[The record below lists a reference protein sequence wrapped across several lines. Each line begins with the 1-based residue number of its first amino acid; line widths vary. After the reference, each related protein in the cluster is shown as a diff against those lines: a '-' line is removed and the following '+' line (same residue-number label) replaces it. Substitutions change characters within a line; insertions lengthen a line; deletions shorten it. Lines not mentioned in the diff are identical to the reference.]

1 VTDRTVSV
9 GLQLKLG
16 QWSSQ
21 LRTAVAQGKKAIGD
35 ITTEAHKNKG
45 SLDDMARGFAGVGAA
60 AAAIGI
66 VAVQRFAAFDK
77 AMSSVKAATRE
88 NTVGMN
94 KLRDA
99 ALDAG
104 AQTKFSATEAATG
117 IENLAKAGVGTT
129 DILNGGLKGALDL
142 AAAGELAVGDA
153 AEVAATAMTQ
163 FKLKGKDVPHI
174 ADLLAAA
181 AGKAQGE
188 VSDMAQALN
197 QSGLVASQFGL
208 SIEETTGTLAAFAA
222 QGLIGSDAGTSF
234 KTMLLALANPSKES
248 ARLMDQLGISAYD
261 AQGQFVGVTGLAEQ
275 LKTKLSGLT
284 QQQRDSALAT
294 IFGSDAIR
302 AANVLYTNGS
312 KGIND
317 WIGKVDDAGF
327 ASETAAT
334 KTDNLAGDVERLG
347 GALDTALIKSGS
359 GANAA
364 LRGLAQGADAAVTG
378 FANLPDSVQA
388 VAAGLTGIVAVGGLS
403 AAGLLKAA
411 SAAGEA
417 REAWSALGKT
427 GKTLTLSM
435 GAVGIALAAAVA
447 LYGVFAKGN
456 ADAAA
461 KVEDLSGTLDEQTG
475 AVTKSTRSYVAAEFA
490 QNGLAQKAKGLGVDL
505 SKLTDAALGNDKALV
520 DVVATLDKVIEANVI
535 AGSGAKS
542 GVSRYTEQGEAAKKL
557 KEELAGT
564 NGALSK
570 AQQQHK
576 LTAEGAKV
584 NKESIDSVAAA
595 NKKAAEDVKA
605 AAKAFNDEA
614 DSITKANNAMLDSR
628 GLLRDFQAALAD
640 ARESLKD
647 NGRSLDITTEKGR
660 KNQEA
665 LDGVATA
672 GLNIVAS
679 MREQGKAQPLIEA
692 TYKSQRE
699 QLLQVATQ
707 FYGSKAAAEAYV
719 NQVFQIPKST
729 KTSLTA
735 DIKDLDAKLAS
746 ARAQLKDPHLT
757 RTRKAELRA
766 EIAQLLAAKKQAQT
780 AIDSLRGKTVALTVN
795 TYKNLLETVV
805 HKDVGVRLPQG
816 PPKAGGGILPGEP
829 SGIDNMVIKA
839 ASGEFVVRASQT
851 KKHRAQ
857 LEAINNGLDGYAT
870 GGLVGGNR
878 LVDINYLLG
887 QLGKQ
892 FNPLEG
898 VNFSA
903 TLKNQTKTSSAAA
916 GAQRTAA
923 RANVVEGNAK
933 ALVAQDLAAEK
944 QQRARIAR
952 LHAEKA
958 STKTIADANRE
969 LERRIAATNKA
980 KAAAVAATKAS
991 EKADAVYKAKLDA
1004 ATKANEAHQ
1013 RSIEAIVAAQK
1024 DAVALADQISTGLK
1038 SGSGLADL
1046 FGLSGTGKG
1055 LLGDLQ
1061 AQGKELAA
1069 FRGQIDRL
1077 RKAGL
1082 SETLIGQ
1089 IVSSGA
1095 DAGSE
1100 IAQAIL
1106 SGGLG
1111 LVASLNAAQK
1121 ALEAQ
1126 ANLIGAGSANA
1137 QYGKNLTGRADGG
1150 SVQAYKDYWVGE
1162 RGPEILRMGG
1172 KGGRI
1177 EPNHVVDPDRY
1188 YAGNRGSGSGAGG
1201 QRVVEKHV
1209 ILQQTFQ
1216 GTDYRTA
1223 DVIGHRTLAAAR
1235 FAGKA

>member
-1 VTDRTVSV
+1 MTDRTVSV

-16 QWSSQ
+16 QWSAQ

-35 ITTEAHKNKG
+35 ITDEAHKNRG
-45 SLDDMARGFAGVGAA
+45 SLDDMARGFAGVGTAA
-60 AAAIGI
+60 TAVGVI
-66 VAVQRFAAFDK
+66 AVQRFAAFDK
-77 AMSSVKAATRE
+77 AMSSVKASTRE
-88 NTVGMN
+88 NTIGMA

-104 AQTKFSATEAATG
+104 AKTKFSATEAAQG
-117 IENLAKAGVGTT
+117 IENLAKAGVSTT
-129 DILNGGLKGALDL
+129 DILNGGLNGALDL
-142 AAAGELAVGDA
+142 AAAGELAVADA
-153 AEVAATAMTQ
+153 GEIAATAMTQ

-197 QSGLVASQFGL
+197 QSGLVASQFNL

-234 KTMLLALANPSKES
+234 KTMLLQLANPSKES
-248 ARLMDQLGISAYD
+248 RRLMDELGISAYD
-261 AQGQFVGVTGLAEQ
+261 AQGAFVGIGPLAEQ

-284 QQQRDSALAT
+284 QQQRDQALAT

-302 AANVLYTNGS
+302 AANVLYTNGA
-312 KGIND
+312 KGIAD
-317 WIGKVDDAGF
+317 WTGKVDDAGF

-334 KTDNLAGDVERLG
+334 KTDNLSGDIERLG

-359 GANAA
+359 GANDV

-378 FANLPDSVQA
+378 FAGLPDEVQA
-388 VAAGLTGIVAVGGLS
+388 VAAGLTAVLAVGGLS

-417 REAWSALGKT
+417 RESWSALGRT

-435 GAVGIALAAAVA
+435 GAVGVVLTGAVA
-447 LYGVFAKGN
+447 LYSVFAKRN

-461 KVEDLSGTLDEQTG
+461 KVKDLSGTLDEQTG
-475 AVTKSTRSYVAAEFA
+475 AITKSTRSYVAAELA
-490 QNGLAQKAKGLGVDL
+490 QSGLAKKAKDLGLDL
-505 SKLTDAALGNDKALV
+505 SKITDAALGNDQAMK
-520 DVVATLDKVIEANVI
+520 DVVGSLDAVIRANTQVGNSYTGNNKTLSATGL
-535 AGSGAKS
+535 
-542 GVSRYTEQGEAAKKL
+542 AAKQL
-557 KEELAGT
+557 KEELVGT
-564 NGALSK
+564 NGALTK
-570 AQQQHK
+570 AQQEHK

-584 NKESIDSVAAA
+584 NKESIDGVAAA

-605 AAKAFNDEA
+605 AAKAFDKEA
-614 DSITKANNAMLDSR
+614 ESITKANNAMLDSR

-640 ARESLKD
+640 ARESLKE

-665 LDGVATA
+665 LDGVADA
-672 GLNIVAS
+672 GLAVVES
-679 MREQGKAQPLIEA
+679 MREQGKAQPQIQA
-692 TYKSQRE
+692 AFTSQRE
-699 QLLQVATQ
+699 QLLQVATR

-719 NQVFQIPKST
+719 EAVFSIPKSSTTAVRADT
-729 KTSLTA
+729 K
-735 DIKDLDAKLAS
+735 DIDAKLAR
-746 ARAQLKDPHLT
+746 ARAQLNDKNLT
-757 RTRKAELRA
+757 KERRAKLTA
-766 EIAQLLAAKKQAQT
+766 EIAQLLAAKKQAQA
-780 AIDSLRGKTVALTVN
+780 AIDSLRGKNVDITVT
-795 TYKNLLETVV
+795 TYKNMIENFVPAKT
-805 HKDVGVRLPQG
+805 KGVEIAR
-816 PPKAGGGILPGEP
+816 ASGGILPGEP
-829 SGIDNMVIKA
+829 SGVDNMVIAA
-839 ASGEFVVRASQT
+839 ASGEFVINARQT

-857 LEAINNGLDGYAT
+857 LEAINAGLDGYAT

-878 LVDINYLLG
+878 LVDVNYLLG
-887 QLGKQ
+887 QLAKQ

-903 TLKNQTKTSSAAA
+903 TLKNQTNTRSAAA
-916 GAQRTAA
+916 SAQRTAA
-923 RANVVEGNAK
+923 RANTVEANAK
-933 ALVAQDLAAEK
+933 AEVARGLAAEK

-952 LHAEKA
+952 LRSEKA

-1004 ATKANEAHQ
+1004 ATRANEAHQ

-1046 FGLSGTGKG
+1046 FGMSGTGKG

-1069 FRGQIDRL
+1069 FRGQIERL

-1126 ANLIGAGSANA
+1126 ANLIGAGSATA
-1137 QYGKNLTGRADGG
+1137 QYGGKNILTGRADGG

-1172 KGGRI
+1172 RPGRV

-1188 YAGNRGSGSGAGG
+1188 FAGNRFSGHGAGG
-1201 QRVVEKHV
+1201 QPVVEKQV
-1209 ILQQTFQ
+1209 ILQQTFT